1 MSNLHYGKVIAKM
14 QNAIA
19 FGIPA
24 PDAIRAATWNP
35 ACAVGAEKEVGSISD
50 GKFADFVICD
60 EKFRRLAVYLNGE
73 RVPQV

>member
-73 RVPQV
+73 RLPPV